1 MLRTT
6 ATLVRGSLAAGALL
20 IAALAAHP
28 ARAQNALNPFKN
40 YFVTGDYL
48 AVGVG
53 LQHTG
58 VNGFA
63 TGTLTVDPAQIP
75 PGAEVV
81 AAHLYWQ
88 TISSSGTPDPSVLQ
102 GAKFK
107 GNDIS
112 NIAVLLTKAGSA
124 PCWSGGGATGDSGG
138 SKATWSFRAD
148 VQRFFP
154 RVRPANPNEPV
165 QVQVTGSHTVT
176 LPDMGTSNQLPS
188 TLGAGLVIVYRVTG
202 YDPATGYQRPRMP
215 LRAVVLYDGGFTM
228 NNQNQQMQLTLQ
240 GFYEASRTSPL
251 ARMTHLVADGQA
263 NKTERVQI
271 TSTASSADNRLVAI
285 NPFGGNTGFEAVTFQ
300 NVPLEPGAMKATVT
314 VDPGGSGSFDCL
326 SWNSV
331 VMSML
336 AQDRDGDGVLDVL
349 ESRAEWSSKPSR
361 LASVYPSWPLTDP
374 TGAPLPDLGAMGLN
388 PDVQD
393 VVVHVDYLTGA
404 DGHSHLPARSA
415 LQAVATALHNAPPRP
430 SLVASGLCAANAAP
444 GQCPIAVHFDVGS
457 NYQPPPSFRLSTC
470 ASASTWTTDCAIVPV
485 AQAKGGN
492 AIPETPCSASGF
504 TPSGARCAFRS
515 FAGVVGWKNG
525 LRAYRDAPVNR
536 AQGAAPCSP
545 GQTGCEPRMPR
556 NRKDI
561 ARYALFAHALG
572 YGSPTDPGVPRK
584 TSGIAECGGDLMV
597 TLGSWDFQTGTVFM
611 QGSTLLHELGHT
623 LCLKHGGLMDSGA
636 LEPNCKPNYQSVMNY
651 LFQVRGLLT
660 PQGVPTI
667 DLSKQVLPPLTES
680 ALGESTG
687 LGTATPY
694 LPRWFAPASASYIA
708 TALGTTPATRRCDG
722 SRLQPGDPAYVRIDG
737 DPRLLPAV
745 DWNGNGQIGGTAAL
759 DVNYDG
765 APGQSLT
772 GANDFATMDLRQV
785 GARRAVGSQALSYS
799 VIDPT
804 TGVAP
809 VPPAP
814 AVGGGLS
821 LDTGFGDLGFGDL
834 GFGDLGFGDLG
845 FGDLGFGDLG
855 FGDLG
860 FGDLGFGDLGVPADE
875 ALGPGDLNLDTAGSL
890 GNAPNTFAATVLKHN
905 GGIQLA
911 WFPPHV
917 GLPLA
922 YQVYRVEGASV
933 TPVNFAARAPVANVA
948 GTVTTITDIS
958 QALKNNRTYTY
969 FVVATLPPPPECTPT
984 PAYNCVDNQQSS
996 VSNFATVTY

>member
-6 ATLVRGSLAAGALL
+6 ATRLPGSLAAGVLV
-20 IAALAAHP
+20 AALAAHP
-28 ARAQNALNPFKN
+28 VRAQNALNYFKN
-40 YFVTGDYL
+40 YFVTGDYV
-48 AVGVG
+48 AVAVG

-63 TGTLTVDPAQIP
+63 TGTLTVDPSQIP
-75 PGAEVV
+75 PDAEVV

-88 TISSSGTPDPSVLQ
+88 TISASGTPDPSVLQ

-112 NIAVLLTKAGSA
+112 KIAVLLNTAGSA
-124 PCWSGGGATGDSGG
+124 PCWSAGGATGEGG
-138 SKATWSFRAD
+138 SKSTWSFRAD

-154 RVRPANPNEPV
+154 RVRPVNPNAPV
-165 QVQVTGSHTVT
+165 QVKVAGSHTVT
-176 LPDMGTSNQLPS
+176 LPDMGGSNQLPS
-188 TLGAGLVIVYRVTG
+188 TLGAGLLIVYRVTG
-202 YDPATGYQRPRMP
+202 YDPATGYQVARRP
-215 LRAVVLYDGGFTM
+215 LRSVVLYDGGFTM
-228 NNQNQQMQLTLQ
+228 NNQARQMQLTLQ
-240 GFYEASRTSPL
+240 GFYEASRSSPL
-251 ARMTHLVADGQA
+251 ARMTHFVANGQS
-263 NKTERVQI
+263 NKSERVQI
-271 TSTASSADNRLVAI
+271 SSTSSQADNRLVAI
-285 NPFGGNTGFEAVTFQ
+285 NPFVANTGFEVATFE
-300 NVPLEPGAMKATVT
+300 NLPLEPGAMKATVT

-326 SWNSV
+326 SWPAV
-331 VMSML
+331 VMSTVV
-336 AQDRDGDGVLDVL
+336 QDRDGDGVLDVQ
-349 ESRAEWSSKPSR
+349 ESRSEWSSKPSR
-361 LASVYPSWPLTDP
+361 LGSVYPSWPLTDP

-393 VVVHVDYLTGA
+393 VLVHLDYLTGA
-404 DGHSHLPARSA
+404 DGHSHLPAKSA

-430 SLVASGLCAANAAP
+430 SLVASGVCAANAAP

-457 NYQPPPSFRLSTC
+457 NYQPPPSFRLSSC
-470 ASASTWTTDCAIVPV
+470 ASASTWTPDCAIVP
-485 AQAKGGN
+485 AALAKGGN

-504 TPSGARCAFRS
+504 TPSGKRCAFKS

-525 LRAYRDAPVNR
+525 LRAYRDALVNR
-536 AQGAAPCSP
+536 GQGAAPCSP

-572 YGSPTDPGVPRK
+572 YASPTDPNVPRK

-597 TLGSWDFQTGTVFM
+597 TLGLWDGQTASAFM
-611 QGSTLLHELGHT
+611 QGTTFLHELGHT
-623 LCLKHGGLMDSGA
+623 LCLKHGGVSASGA
-636 LEPNCKPNYQSVMNY
+636 VEPNCKPNYQSVMNY

-660 PQGVPTI
+660 LQGVPTI
-667 DLSKQVLPPLTES
+667 DLSRQVLPPLTES
-680 ALGESTG
+680 ALAESTG
-687 LGTATPY
+687 LGAATPY
-694 LPRWFAPASASYIA
+694 LPRWFAPASASYID
-708 TALGTTPATRRCDG
+708 TGLGTTPATRRCDG
-722 SRLQPGDPAYVRIDG
+722 SRLQPGDPAFVRIDG
-737 DPRLLPAV
+737 DPRLQPAV
-745 DWNGNGQIGGTAAL
+745 DWNGNGQISGTDAL

-765 APGQSLT
+765 APGQSFT
-772 GANDFATMDLRQV
+772 GSNDFATMDLRQV
-785 GARRAVGSQALSYS
+785 GARRAVGSEALSYS

-890 GNAPNTFAATVLKHN
+890 GNAPNTLTAVSLKKN

-911 WFPPHV
+911 WLPPHV
-917 GLPLA
+917 GAAIA

-933 TPVNFAARAPVANVA
+933 TPTNFAARALVANVA

-958 QALKNNRTYTY
+958 QALKPNRTYTY
-969 FVVATLPPPPECTPT
+969 FVVATLPPPPDCTPT

-996 VSNFATVTY
+996 VSNFATVTF